1 MRRLT
6 LFIDA
11 DDTLLD
17 FDAAETR
24 AITQTFED
32 YDLLKYDNIIERY
45 KVNNL
50 KAWKMFEVNEIERD
64 DISTMRFKWLFD
76 EYGITGIDLHKIND
90 LYWSYLAQGADVIE
104 GAREFLE
111 KVKNDYDLYV
121 ITNGTAFIQD
131 SRFKLS
137 DMSKYFKKR
146 YISENLNTRKPEKAF
161 FEYIKKDIGGIDYEN
176 SYIVGDSLSSDIQ
189 CGINSGIKTIWFN
202 RENKQNTK
210 NIIPNYEVKSFE
222 ELYDLVETI
231 RKA

>member
-1 MRRLT
+1 MKRLT

-24 AITQTFED
+24 AITQTFKD

-64 DISTMRFKWLFD
+64 DISTIRFKWLFD
-76 EYGITGIDLHKIND
+76 EYGIIGIGLQDIND
-90 LYWSYLAQGADVIE
+90 LYWSYLAQGADVME

-161 FEYIKKDIGGIDYEN
+161 FEYIEKDINGIDYEN

-202 RENKQNTK
+202 KENKQNTK

-222 ELYDLVETI
+222 ELYDLVEKI
-231 RKA
+231 RKG